1 VRVRFIPAPRV
12 RLFVTLRVPEEQA
25 PYINMLLILRSKK
38 KYLSSKTKIS
48 RSVEMTFSADAKEA
62 SEIELT
68 TKQKM
73 YFDYYVERII
83 KTNLEIVILCIL
95 RDNPMC
101 GYDVIKSI
109 FEKYSIFLSQ
119 GTVYPLLYSLKDQG
133 ILKAEFDRGNMRSKI
148 YSISEEGEEIAK
160 DRLNEFIRAGESVF
174 GSINSSDGKGIPLRS
189 Q

>member
-1 VRVRFIPAPRV
+1 
-12 RLFVTLRVPEEQA
+12 
-25 PYINMLLILRSKK
+25 MLHILWAKK
-38 KYLSSKTKIS
+38 ISLSIMTKIS
-48 RSVEMTFSADAKEA
+48 RSVEMSFHADAKEA
-62 SEIELT
+62 DEIELT

-73 YFDYYVERII
+73 YFDYYVDRII
-83 KTNLEIVILCIL
+83 KTNLEIVVLCIL

-133 ILKAEFDRGNMRSKI
+133 ILQAEFSRGNMRSKI
-148 YSISEEGEEIAK
+148 YSISEEGEEIVK

-174 GSINSSDGKGIPLRS
+174 GSISSSDDKNIPPRS